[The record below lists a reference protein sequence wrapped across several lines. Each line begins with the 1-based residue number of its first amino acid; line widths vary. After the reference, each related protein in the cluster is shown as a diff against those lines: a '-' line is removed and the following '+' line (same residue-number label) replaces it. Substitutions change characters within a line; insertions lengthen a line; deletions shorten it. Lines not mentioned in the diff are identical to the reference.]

1 MRDQTSVKFPYGNS
15 DFYRISTQR
24 QFYLDRTAAI
34 PVLEEAGEQL
44 LFLRPRRFGKSLLLS
59 MLENYYDL
67 AKVDEFERLF
77 GHLAIGRQPTPL
89 HSRYF
94 VMKWDFSTVE
104 GHGDYDQIRQSLYDH
119 INTAI
124 INLVRTYRAYLTG
137 EVHINPNNA
146 LASWSDLLGLIR
158 QTPYPLYLLIDEYDN
173 FANEVLMSSRDGG
186 RKRYDAL
193 VQGEGIFKT
202 LFKTIKSASQGL
214 GLERVFITGVSPVVM
229 ADMSSGYNVA
239 KNIYLLPQLNT
250 LCGFTHSE
258 VTAAVQQVAEQCGFA
273 APKVNEALALVR
285 TFYNGYRFHA
295 AATEMVYNSTL
306 VLYFLDTLQ
315 RDCQYPEEILDSNLA
330 MDRNRILF
338 ISQLNGAESL
348 ISDALNE
355 AKPLTVSTL
364 AHRFGV
370 ADMLE
375 SEKSIDLLS
384 ALLYYLG
391 VLTLAGRD
399 ENGKLQLQIPNLV
412 IRSLYAERLREVL
425 LPSARTR
432 DAGKVA
438 AEALYQRG
446 ELQPLCDFVEQK
458 LLDVLDNRD
467 YLHANELTIKMAFL
481 SLLFEDHFF
490 IVDSEPAIKRGYG
503 DLILI
508 VRPDMRQY
516 KLLDVLLEFKFLKVS
531 ELGLSGEEVRH
542 KEWAELMQNKLV
554 KQQFAEATRQLQQY
568 RTTLQ
573 IHYGNLL
580 RLRTYAVVALGF
592 ERLLW
597 QEIMPT

>member
-1 MRDQTSVKFPYGNS
+1 MSIKFPYGNS
-15 DFYRISTQR
+15 DFYRISSQR
-24 QFYLDRTAAI
+24 QFYLDRTGAI
-34 PVLEEAGEQL
+34 PLLEEAGEQL

-59 MLENYYDL
+59 VLENYYDV
-67 AKVDEFERLF
+67 AKSPDFEHLF
-77 GHLAIGRQPTPL
+77 GHLVIGPTPTAL
-89 HSRYF
+89 HNRYF
-94 VMKWDFSTVE
+94 VMRWDFSTVD
-104 GHGDYDQIRQSLYDH
+104 GQGDYEQIRQALYDH
-119 INTAI
+119 LNDQIHAFAVKYQTLLPVAI
-124 INLVRTYRAYLTG
+124 DIHR
-137 EVHINPNNA
+137 ENA
-146 LASWSDLLGLIR
+146 LSSFASALTALR

-186 RKRYDAL
+186 RQRYDAL
-193 VQGEGIFKT
+193 VRGEGVFKT
-202 LFKTIKSASQGL
+202 LFKNIKSASQGM

-239 KNIYLLPQLNT
+239 KNIYLMPQLNA

-258 VTAAVQQVAEQCGFA
+258 VTTALQQVAAHCGFTDE
-273 APKVNEALALVR
+273 KVAEALALVR
-285 TFYNGYRFHA
+285 TFYNGYRFHP

-306 VLYFLDTLQ
+306 VLYFLDALQ
-315 RDCQYPEEILDSNLA
+315 RDCQYPEEILDSNLS
-330 MDRNRILF
+330 MDRNRLLF

-355 AKPLTVSTL
+355 ATPLSVSTL

-375 SEKSIDLLS
+375 SEKSIELLI

-399 ENGKLQLQIPNLV
+399 ENGKLLLQIPNLV
-412 IRSLYAERLREVL
+412 IRRLYAERLREVL

-432 DAGKVA
+432 DAGKAA

-516 KLLDVLLEFKFLKVS
+516 KLLDVLLEFKFLKLN
-531 ELGLSGEEVRH
+531 ELGMSGEELRQKSV
-542 KEWAELMQNKLV
+542 AELAQHELV
-554 KQQFAEATRQLQQY
+554 KAKFAEADRQLQQY
-568 RTTLQ
+568 RATLQ
-573 IHYGNLL
+573 SHYGTLL

-597 QEIMPT
+597 QEIKPAP